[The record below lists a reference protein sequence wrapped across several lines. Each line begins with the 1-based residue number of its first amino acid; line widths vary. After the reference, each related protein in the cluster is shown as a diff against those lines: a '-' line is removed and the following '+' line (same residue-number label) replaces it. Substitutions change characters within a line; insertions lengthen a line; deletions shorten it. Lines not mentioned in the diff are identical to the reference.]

1 MLAFYFGWRVCF
13 FSSPVICSIS
23 FQVAPLVYNCVLF
36 FLVVVDQN
44 ILDTSSLHRGDSFRV
59 WRMFEL
65 RTGPSPFCCSQNVC
79 WFFRCC
85 FLFLFDWKER
95 NSFFYTVIFNQGIF
109 MTLLFT
115 MRTCWEEPILF
126 VTYPLKGLGILWHLY
141 RPFEKMKKIH
151 SEDLLEAFALFIVV
165 RSFWFLRLHV

>member
-23 FQVAPLVYNCVLF
+23 FQVARLPRLQLCVV
-36 FLVVVDQN
+36 FLSCCRSKYFRH
-44 ILDTSSLHRGDSFRV
+44 IFPSSWWFPSCVEDV
-59 WRMFEL
+59 FEL
-65 RTGPSPFCCSQNVC
+65 KTGPSPCCCSQNVC

-95 NSFFYTVIFNQGIF
+95 KSFFKHCNFLSRYFYDYY
-109 MTLLFT
+109 LPWELFEK
-115 MRTCWEEPILF
+115 WALPILF

-141 RPFEKMKKIH
+141 RPFEKMKK
-151 SEDLLEAFALFIVV
+151 FISKISW
-165 RSFWFLRLHV
+165 RFCS